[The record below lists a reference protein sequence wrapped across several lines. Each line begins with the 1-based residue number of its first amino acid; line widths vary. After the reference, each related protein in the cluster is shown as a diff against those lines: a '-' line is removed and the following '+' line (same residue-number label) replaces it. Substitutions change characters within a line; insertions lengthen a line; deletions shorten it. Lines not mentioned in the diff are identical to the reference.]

1 VALLR
6 GPSAEAIGGNV
17 NITTGYWT
25 ISASKIAL
33 FVNWKLTDQDF
44 MHNYLCMLICHS
56 AYAKTLSSVISNKI
70 ISGSA
75 FTLRMVLS
83 SLVHAVVS
91 LPVSTLCAPI
101 LWSALLLAIR
111 MAPFLA
117 DQVPIPAVPVHFM
130 ITKFKPWIPYSGA
143 RDGRNLLPRNAG
155 GTYNGRAQ
163 RKAHSRSRKKVKPKP
178 KNHQWKV
185 APKKHTCYLKTPIPA
200 TAVLNVFVKTLTGK
214 TITLDVEPSDSI
226 DNVKTKIQDKEG
238 IPPDQQRLIFAGKQL
253 EDGRTLSDY
262 NIQKESTLH
271 LVLRLRGGMQ
281 IFVKTLTGKTITL
294 DVEPSDSIDNVKT
307 KIQDKEGIPPDQ
319 QRLIFAGKQ
328 LEDGR
333 TLSDYNIQKE
343 STLHL
348 LLRLPGGMAK
358 KRKASNEDASTSL
371 NTRSTAKK
379 KVASAS
385 SLDTKPPAK
394 KKERLWLGDQR
405 LADSKR
411 PVNPNGVKRDLTGDC
426 DMVITIENEALHA
439 KLVEHGVIIGDHLAQ
454 IKGSLSDGKN
464 DQHDKIKSFLMNDN
478 VTKSSHCLFT
488 HEETDVNAIYNAFP
502 ILEDLVHSLKDL
514 TGKKTR
520 MNARYNMLDKR
531 KSMKYNIIIMN
542 FISNII
548 PLLIQ
553 ILFMQTVVATLS
565 ELCSCLQ
572 VQQIKRRSNFTSEKK
587 RKTLCTRLYVH
598 RIL

>member
-1 VALLR
+1 MILSGCLLVAKAAMHSSHPGVVAYSHLAHAVYRTHAIETTMDIDIKLL
-6 GPSAEAIGGNV
+6 
-17 NITTGYWT
+17 YDFHL
-25 ISASKIAL
+25 SK
-33 FVNWKLTDQDF
+33 KEEY
-44 MHNYLCMLICHS
+44 H
-56 AYAKTLSSVISNKI
+56 
-70 ISGSA
+70 
-75 FTLRMVLS
+75 
-83 SLVHAVVS
+83 SLV
-91 LPVSTLCAPI
+91 
-101 LWSALLLAIR
+101 
-111 MAPFLA
+111 
-117 DQVPIPAVPVHFM
+117 
-130 ITKFKPWIPYSGA
+130 K
-143 RDGRNLLPRNAG
+143 
-155 GTYNGRAQ
+155 
-163 RKAHSRSRKKVKPKP
+163 RKAEKGKVPASKPKP
-178 KNHQWKV
+178 L
-185 APKKHTCYLKTPIPA
+185 PFDITPIPA
-200 TAVLNVFVKTLTGK
+200 TADLNVFVKTLTGK
-214 TITLDVEPSDSI
+214 TITLNVEPSDSI

-238 IPPDQQRLIFAGKQL
+238 IPPGQQRLIFAGKQL

-271 LVLRLRGGMQ
+271 LCLRLRGGM
-281 IFVKTLTGKTITL
+281 
-294 DVEPSDSIDNVKT
+294 P
-307 KIQDKEGIPPDQ
+307 
-319 QRLIFAGKQ
+319 
-328 LEDGR
+328 
-333 TLSDYNIQKE
+333 
-343 STLHL
+343 
-348 LLRLPGGMAK
+348 K

-411 PVNPNGVKRDLTGDC
+411 PVNPSNGVKRDLTGDC

-520 MNARYNMLDKR
+520 INARYNMLDKR

-587 RKTLCTRLYVH
+587 RKTLCTRSYAH

>member
-1 VALLR
+1 
-6 GPSAEAIGGNV
+6 
-17 NITTGYWT
+17 
-25 ISASKIAL
+25 
-33 FVNWKLTDQDF
+33 
-44 MHNYLCMLICHS
+44 MLIWDTPKERVSFSSTRAYKRRWKRGVMLQTYPLKWMILSGCLLVAKAAMHS
-56 AYAKTLSSVISNKI
+56 SHPGVVAYSHLAHAVYRTHAIETTMDIDIKLLYDFHLSKKEEYH
-70 ISGSA
+70 
-75 FTLRMVLS
+75 
-83 SLVHAVVS
+83 SLV
-91 LPVSTLCAPI
+91 
-101 LWSALLLAIR
+101 
-111 MAPFLA
+111 
-117 DQVPIPAVPVHFM
+117 
-130 ITKFKPWIPYSGA
+130 K
-143 RDGRNLLPRNAG
+143 
-155 GTYNGRAQ
+155 
-163 RKAHSRSRKKVKPKP
+163 RKAEKGKVPASKPKP
-178 KNHQWKV
+178 I
-185 APKKHTCYLKTPIPA
+185 PFDITPIPA
-200 TAVLNVFVKTLTGK
+200 TADLNVFVKTLTGK
-214 TITLDVEPSDSI
+214 TITLNVEPSDSI

-238 IPPDQQRLIFAGKQL
+238 IPPDL
-253 EDGRTLSDY
+253 
-262 NIQKESTLH
+262 
-271 LVLRLRGGMQ
+271 
-281 IFVKTLTGKTITL
+281 
-294 DVEPSDSIDNVKT
+294 
-307 KIQDKEGIPPDQ
+307 

-348 LLRLPGGMAK
+348 LLRLRGGMSK

-454 IKGSLSDGKN
+454 IKGSLSDGKD
-464 DQHDKIKSFLMNDN
+464 DQHDKIKSFLMDDN

-587 RKTLCTRLYVH
+587 RKTLCTQSYVH

>member
-1 VALLR
+1 MSLCFTVLEGGGRIGDR
-6 GPSAEAIGGNV
+6 GSISIDAG
-17 NITTGYWT
+17 
-25 ISASKIAL
+25 SASGGPGGERSVAAIFIVPSLRQSVHEVMDKAL
-33 FVNWKLTDQDF
+33 EGTETS
-44 MHNYLCMLICHS
+44 NYELEFETT
-56 AYAKTLSSVISNKI
+56 KFK
-70 ISGSA
+70 
-75 FTLRMVLS
+75 
-83 SLVHAVVS
+83 
-91 LPVSTLCAPI
+91 P
-101 LWSALLLAIR
+101 W
-111 MAPFLA
+111 
-117 DQVPIPAVPVHFM
+117 IPS
-130 ITKFKPWIPYSGA
+130 KFKPWIPYSGA

-155 GTYNGRAQ
+155 GTYN
-163 RKAHSRSRKKVKPKP
+163 RKARSRFRKKVKPKP

-271 LVLRLRGGMQ
+271 LVLRLRGGM
-281 IFVKTLTGKTITL
+281 
-294 DVEPSDSIDNVKT
+294 
-307 KIQDKEGIPPDQ
+307 
-319 QRLIFAGKQ
+319 
-328 LEDGR
+328 
-333 TLSDYNIQKE
+333 
-343 STLHL
+343 
-348 LLRLPGGMAK
+348 AK

-371 NTRSTAKK
+371 NIRSTAKK

-394 KKERLWLGDQR
+394 KKERLWLGDQK

-464 DQHDKIKSFLMNDN
+464 DQHDKIKSFLMDDN

-514 TGKKTR
+514 TGMKTKI
-520 MNARYNMLDKR
+520 NARYNMLDKR

-587 RKTLCTRLYVH
+587 RKTLCTQSYVH